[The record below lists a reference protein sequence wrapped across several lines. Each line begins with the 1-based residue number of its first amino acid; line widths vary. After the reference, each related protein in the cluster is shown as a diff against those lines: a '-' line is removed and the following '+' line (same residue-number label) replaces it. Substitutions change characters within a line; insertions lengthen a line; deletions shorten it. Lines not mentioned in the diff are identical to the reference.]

1 MQQMILR
8 KLKEC
13 ADQQYQLPKGILGQY
28 FGEKMALQHR
38 TETLWTLNLLN
49 LTEEERVLEIGCG
62 AGYAIKQLLKRP
74 NVEYVAGLDLSESI
88 LRSAKTRNRWAINE
102 GRAGFIQGNVCKI
115 PLDNDMF
122 TKIYSIHSIYF
133 WDLTIETIS
142 EIHRVLKNNGSV
154 TITLCNGKNGES
166 WSGVNHMLETQL
178 LPLMKKAGFKKVKLV
193 KGPDSRQ
200 FQTVAVIGE
209 K

>member
-1 MQQMILR
+1 MIR
-8 KLKEC
+8 SKLKEY
-13 ADQQYQLPKGILGQY
+13 ADQQYQLPKGMLGRY
-28 FGEKMALQHR
+28 FGEKMVLQHR
-38 TETLWTLNLLN
+38 TETRWTLNLLN
-49 LTEEERVLEIGCG
+49 VTKEERVLEIGCG
-62 AGYAIKQLLKRP
+62 AGYAIKQLLKLP
-74 NVEYVAGLDLSESI
+74 DVEYAAGLDLSDSI
-88 LRSAKTRNRWAINE
+88 LRSAKSRNRRAIKE
-102 GRAGFIQGNVCKI
+102 GRAAFIQGNVCKI

-133 WDLTIETIS
+133 WDLTFETIS

-154 TITLCNGKNGES
+154 TITLCTGKNGET
-166 WSGVNHMLETQL
+166 WSGVHHMLNTQL
-178 LPLMKKAGFKKVKLV
+178 LPLMKKVGFNNVKLV